1 MKSWIYSAPG
11 VGAVV
16 AIILATTGGSGGGGD
31 RKRSGRAPA
40 KPLTEKE
47 VRTYINF
54 VRGRDL
60 IMQPSVQGGR
70 VRAKTKAE
78 IVPAMRRLHAR
89 LELTESQSTAMVRRV
104 GHAVRAVRWERT
116 DNTVK
121 QNLRNQRDVWT
132 SKTPHDEQEKRKIE
146 EELARIDQAL
156 KGPQTSAANKKLV
169 LKFWSDLDKVAT
181 RNFGE

>member
-1 MKSWIYSAPG
+1 M
-11 VGAVV
+11 
-16 AIILATTGGSGGGGD
+16 
-31 RKRSGRAPA
+31 
-40 KPLTEKE
+40 TEKE
-47 VRTYINF
+47 VRTYISF

-104 GHAVRAVRWERT
+104 GHAVRAVRWART
-116 DNTVK
+116 DSTSK
-121 QNLRNQRDVWT
+121 QNLRNQRDLWT
-132 SKTPHDEQEKRKIE
+132 SKTPHDEQEKRKIA
-146 EELARIDQAL
+146 EELARIDVAL
-156 KGPQTSAANKKLV
+156 KGPQASAADKKLV
-169 LKFWSDLDKVAT
+169 LNFWNDLDKVAT